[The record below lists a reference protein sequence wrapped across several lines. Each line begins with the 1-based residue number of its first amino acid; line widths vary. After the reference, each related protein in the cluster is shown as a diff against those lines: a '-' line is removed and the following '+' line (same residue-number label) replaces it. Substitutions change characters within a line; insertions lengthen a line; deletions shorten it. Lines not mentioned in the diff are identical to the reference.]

1 MHSGVYM
8 GALGGR
14 MGNRCECFTSVLIGK
29 LCFVGQIVFFPFL
42 FIDPKGSDP
51 FWQFECYLFCL
62 LIMKVLN
69 SLGIS
74 FFTIAANFTED
85 NAVPIL

>member
-1 MHSGVYM
+1 M
-8 GALGGR
+8 L
-14 MGNRCECFTSVLIGK
+14 SVLFIG
-29 LCFVGQIVFFPFL
+29 
-42 FIDPKGSDP
+42 PKGSDP

-85 NAVPIL
+85 NVVPIL